1 MPDIVKTEG
10 IVLKRLDHGDSS
22 RIITVYTKEFGKFS
36 GMVKGAKSAK
46 SKIGMVLDVLNLADL
61 VFYNKENRD
70 LQLITQAELLDHF
83 SHLKSNFDL
92 LTYASA
98 VVELI
103 EKLVLDH
110 ELNERLYRGTI
121 RILELLDQ
129 NPQDY
134 EFRFAKYLLF
144 FIEELG
150 YQLPLSQCID
160 CRNDLVNNRFVYLN
174 YNTGFYCGEC
184 GKNHS
189 YFEKIDEE
197 LFNLILCLNI
207 KNCDSNKFGQNLI
220 KKSIKLFERY
230 LMFHNPDFKGLKTL
244 SLF

>member
-1 MPDIVKTEG
+1 MPEIVKTEG
-10 IVLKRLDHGDSS
+10 IVIKRLDHGDSS
-22 RIITVYTKEFGKFS
+22 RIITVYSKDFGKFS
-36 GMVKGAKSAK
+36 GIVKGAKSSK
-46 SKIGMVLDVLNLADL
+46 SKIGSILDVMNRADL
-61 VFYNKENRD
+61 VFYNKENREI
-70 LQLITQAELLDHF
+70 QLITQAELLNHF
-83 SHLKSNFDL
+83 SHIKSNFEL
-92 LTYASA
+92 VTYASA
-98 VVELI
+98 VLELI

-121 RILELLDQ
+121 KILELFDKT
-129 NPQDY
+129 PDDF

-144 FIEELG
+144 FIEESG
-150 YQLPLSQCID
+150 YQLPLEQCID
-160 CRNDLVNNRFVYLN
+160 CRKKLSDSKFVYLN
-174 YNTGFYCGEC
+174 YHTGFYCSEC
-184 GKNHS
+184 GKDHS

-207 KNCDSNKFGQNLI
+207 KNCDSNKFDQNLI